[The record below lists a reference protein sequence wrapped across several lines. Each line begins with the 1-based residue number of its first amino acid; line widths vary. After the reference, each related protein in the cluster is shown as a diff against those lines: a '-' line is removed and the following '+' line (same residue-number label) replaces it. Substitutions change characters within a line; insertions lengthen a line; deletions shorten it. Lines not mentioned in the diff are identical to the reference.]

1 MAKKTPPLTTASKP
15 AKAQV
20 PSWDD
25 LSQCLEGVLTNLR
38 DAQADIV
45 AKEKGMIDT
54 YLAEADEYLHKAIK
68 VCFAITQKAP
78 RKKK

>member
-1 MAKKTPPLTTASKP
+1 MTKKTPPVTTSKP
-15 AKAQV
+15 AKAPV

-25 LSQCLEGVLTNLR
+25 LSKCIEGVLVNLR

-54 YLAEADEYLHKAIK
+54 YLAEADEHLHQAIK